1 MSRSVTYRG
10 LTFRSVAACARH
22 FGFSH
27 PAMRR
32 RLANGDPVL
41 PGAAT
46 QARMIQMNMRRAAK
60 ILDAWRARR
69 E

>member
-10 LTFRSVAACARH
+10 LTFRSVAACARR
-22 FGFSH
+22 FGLSH
-27 PAMRR
+27 SAMRH
-32 RLANGDPVL
+32 RLAHGDPVL
-41 PGAAT
+41 PSAAT